1 MSRKPF
7 FFLQEFKKQKTNSD
21 PLRQLLAQMAVAMEN
36 NKVNQMKGAYNI
48 GRIWAFIIMD
58 KYENGKYK
66 YHESEFFK
74 LVK

>member
-1 MSRKPF
+1 LKNGF
-7 FFLQEFKKQKTNSD
+7 
-21 PLRQLLAQMAVAMEN
+21 AMEN

-66 YHESEFFK
+66 FQTCKIDELKQIYINLKAVKHKYCK
-74 LVK
+74 L

>member
-1 MSRKPF
+1 
-7 FFLQEFKKQKTNSD
+7 
-21 PLRQLLAQMAVAMEN
+21 MEN

-66 YHESEFFK
+66 YHESEFFNSCKIDELKQIYINLKAVKHKYCK
-74 LVK
+74 L